1 MRPSCSPTG
10 PCPRPPIFPRP
21 SSLVPRRPRRL
32 PCLVARRL
40 HLPTSSN
47 SGGTAL
53 QSPNPEP
60 SLPRRFDRRGYPISQ
75 APESVGMARICRKA
89 CPGREGPGHSPCT
102 ASGSAAGTHREPDS
116 EMSYSPHLGR
126 PGANRLIVPNNSLF
140 LSLSLSLRGSPRGG
154 RRAPGYVTDCL
165 PTCPKMT

>member
-1 MRPSCSPTG
+1 
-10 PCPRPPIFPRP
+10 
-21 SSLVPRRPRRL
+21 
-32 PCLVARRL
+32 
-40 HLPTSSN
+40 
-47 SGGTAL
+47 
-53 QSPNPEP
+53 
-60 SLPRRFDRRGYPISQ
+60 
-75 APESVGMARICRKA
+75 MARISRKA

-140 LSLSLSLRGSPRGG
+140 LSLSLSLS
-154 RRAPGYVTDCL
+154 APGYVTDCL